1 MTMNPGPVSGPERW
15 DVRPGRG
22 ARTAR
27 AWVDALTET
36 HGAFEVRL
44 PDDDAFTGSVVRH
57 RLGTMDVV
65 ECRSTPFAGFR
76 AADPADEPG
85 EQRIGVQM
93 LLRGVERITGPHA
106 GNHVLTEGGLDLW
119 DGTRPARLEVVEPFA
134 KRTLIFSRR
143 VVLGACPRLADVA
156 AVPDLGR
163 LPGARLLA
171 RYADAVV
178 TELPGMDARMR
189 ATACDVALELLRSLV
204 EPALPDT
211 RAARREALRARARRY
226 IRIHLADPR
235 LGPDAVAR
243 ALSVSLRTLH
253 SAFEGSG
260 ETVASLVRRGRLA
273 RCREDLAD
281 PESGSI
287 TEIAFRWGFTD
298 ATHFSQAFKREYG
311 MPPRE
316 ARALSTRQPRA
327 EPMV

>member
-1 MTMNPGPVSGPERW
+1 
-15 DVRPGRG
+15 
-22 ARTAR
+22 
-27 AWVDALTET
+27 
-36 HGAFEVRL
+36 
-44 PDDDAFTGSVVRH
+44 
-57 RLGTMDVV
+57 
-65 ECRSTPFAGFR
+65 
-76 AADPADEPG
+76 
-85 EQRIGVQM
+85 M

-211 RAARREALRARARRY
+211 RAARRR
-226 IRIHLADPR
+226 P
-235 LGPDAVAR
+235 
-243 ALSVSLRTLH
+243 SVHAPGAT
-253 SAFEGSG
+253 
-260 ETVASLVRRGRLA
+260 
-273 RCREDLAD
+273 
-281 PESGSI
+281 SGSTWPI
-287 TEIAFRWGFTD
+287 RGSVPMPSRGHCRSRCAPSTPRSKGAVRPSRRWCAGAGWRAAVRTWPTRR
-298 ATHFSQAFKREYG
+298 A
-311 MPPRE
+311 
-316 ARALSTRQPRA
+316 AR
-327 EPMV
+327 